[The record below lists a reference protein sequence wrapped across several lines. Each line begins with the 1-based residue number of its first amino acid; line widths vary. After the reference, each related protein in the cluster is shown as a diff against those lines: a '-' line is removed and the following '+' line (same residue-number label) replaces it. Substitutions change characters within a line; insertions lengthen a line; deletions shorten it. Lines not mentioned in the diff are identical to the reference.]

1 MQTMATDL
9 AKLDCLNVQ
18 TAVNLTSMVH
28 SGQTNQ
34 AIEPCAQE
42 TLVLQ
47 ELKTRQARLFADLI
61 QTMISAEKHSGL
73 VPECQQFCKHSPIFV
88 QQQEKPILHKHTSFT
103 GLDQTTM
110 KLGGADKQLQMA
122 MGIEACQE
130 RDKKSSLT
138 QGKDQYIS
146 GKEDEVNQEPDSDGE
161 DEEEGVLSG
170 P

>member
-1 MQTMATDL
+1 
-9 AKLDCLNVQ
+9 
-18 TAVNLTSMVH
+18 
-28 SGQTNQ
+28 
-34 AIEPCAQE
+34 
-42 TLVLQ
+42 
-47 ELKTRQARLFADLI
+47 
-61 QTMISAEKHSGL
+61 
-73 VPECQQFCKHSPIFV
+73 
-88 QQQEKPILHKHTSFT
+88 
-103 GLDQTTM
+103 M